1 MKKQLRSAI
10 AAFRILVK
18 FVVLPQKAKKIDMN
32 FVEELRWRGLF
43 YDMIPGTE
51 DYLNKHKGLGYIG
64 FDPTSSSLGIGNL
77 IQIIILKHFQKAG
90 HRPIA
95 LIGGATGL
103 IGDPS
108 GKSEE
113 RNLLDEPTLKSNA
126 DAFQQQLARFLDF
139 ESEDNPVI
147 MANNYDWYAQMNLLY
162 FLREIGKHL
171 TVNYMMAKDSV
182 KSRLESGISYTEFSY
197 QLLQAYDFYK
207 LFEQYGCRVQM
218 GGSDQWGNLTSGVE
232 LVRRLANEEAYA
244 VTSPLVTKADGSKFG
259 KSEKGN
265 IYLSPEFTSPYEF
278 YQYWFN
284 VSDEDAE
291 RFIKMFTFLEKAE
304 IDQLI
309 ADHREAPHQRML
321 QTRLAEEVT
330 RFVHSKEEVQKA
342 QNASKILF
350 GKSTK
355 EQLQNLDER
364 TLLSAMEGVPQYE
377 IPRDELAA
385 GVPMLDLLSEK
396 TDIMPSRSEA
406 KKSIKN
412 SAIKINKEKRAEMD
426 ATLDEQD
433 LINSHYILVQKGKK
447 QYYLLKIH

>member
-1 MKKQLRSAI
+1 
-10 AAFRILVK
+10 
-18 FVVLPQKAKKIDMN
+18 MN

-412 SAIKINKEKRAEMD
+412 SAIKINKEKRAEID